1 MARTANLGSPS
12 GPRTGY
18 EGPDRGRGGIAGLAA
33 AISLRHYG
41 IDHQLFERVPDVQKV
56 QGGSGLRLGYNVGRA
71 FRNLGLLEEAKKVCS
86 SLEGVRFETDSGN
99 LGTTRHM
106 EGETHL
112 GIRRPPLHEFLLNAA
127 DGGRIN
133 TGAEFT
139 RFEQDDDGVTA
150 HFADGRTARG
160 EVLVGADGL
169 KSVVRAQLHGES
181 EPRYA
186 GYAARRECSRRTSR
200 VRCE

>member
-1 MARTANLGSPS
+1 
-12 GPRTGY
+12 
-18 EGPDRGRGGIAGLAA
+18 
-33 AISLRHYG
+33 
-41 IDHQLFERVPDVQKV
+41 
-56 QGGSGLRLGYNVGRA
+56 
-71 FRNLGLLEEAKKVCS
+71 
-86 SLEGVRFETDSGN
+86 
-99 LGTTRHM
+99 M

-186 GYAARRECSRRTSR
+186 GYAARGECSRRTSR